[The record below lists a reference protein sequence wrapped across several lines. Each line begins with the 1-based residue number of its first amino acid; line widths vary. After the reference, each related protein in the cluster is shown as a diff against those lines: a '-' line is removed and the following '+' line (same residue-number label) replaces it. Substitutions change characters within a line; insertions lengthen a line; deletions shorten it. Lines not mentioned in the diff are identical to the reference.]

1 VSYGRTVAC
10 FAVICATIVAVHTA
24 SLAVVGKPSAVS
36 VGFPWRF
43 CRKLIASAA
52 LADSP
57 DMSARH
63 LLSGRQNEDPGLR
76 MVAEVITSGFAS
88 GFSWGGHAD
97 GKRVCCALPRESP
110 KMAGEPYGA
119 ARVGRSARR
128 YRAARNEV
136 TMPSIRPFVPFDER
150 AASTAI
156 SQNFCKPAPARLISV

>member
-1 VSYGRTVAC
+1 
-10 FAVICATIVAVHTA
+10 
-24 SLAVVGKPSAVS
+24 
-36 VGFPWRF
+36 
-43 CRKLIASAA
+43 
-52 LADSP
+52 
-57 DMSARH
+57 MSARH
-63 LLSGRQNEDPGLR
+63 LLSGWQNEDPGLR

-136 TMPSIRPFVPFDER
+136 TMPSSCIDC
-150 AASTAI
+150 
-156 SQNFCKPAPARLISV
+156 NFAKLLQTGARTVDIGLKCGNVFGLTTLHEHSRKTGDNGVS